1 MADFQTRTGVPG
13 RGLPGMSVNKDTQIT
28 TALNYLS
35 DGTLE
40 PGGFAFTGS
49 QVADQDVCLAS
60 KSKSGGRLLGIVLR
74 TEVGSF
80 DSPYSTYTSTY
91 QKGAPVTILARGQVH
106 AVVPEDQTPTEGQA
120 VLCDPATG
128 KVTYGAAGSANDTGW
143 SVIFFP
149 GQASAAEGDLV
160 IYENLGRTPCQSS

>member
-1 MADFQTRTGVPG
+1 MADFQNRVDVPA
-13 RGLPGMSVNKDTQIT
+13 RGLPGMSVNKDTQVI

-49 QVADQDVCLAS
+49 QVDGQDVCLAS

-80 DSPYSTYTSTY
+80 NAPYSSYASTY

-106 AVVPEDQTPTEGQA
+106 AVVPDGQTPTEGQA

-128 KVTYGAAGSANDTGW
+128 AVTYGAEGTANDTGW

-160 IYENLGRTPCQSS
+160 IYENLGRTPCRGS